1 MATGGINGVWG
12 KLIFKFGLL
21 ICILRLCFLYPMDFS
36 YQLSLTP
43 RLLGWNALALKCI
56 QFPDNEDFCEEAKLA
71 SLQCRLQLLGI
82 ELRII
87 VAVNSSLSQSIV
99 HCRSQQFI
107 VAVNSLLSQSTAT
120 LRNWADSLSQSTVYL
135 QPVTQCLHIGSC
147 SQKVLFEQCSQAI
160 EMVLSNVRMIIPKEL
175 T

>member
-1 MATGGINGVWG
+1 
-12 KLIFKFGLL
+12 
-21 ICILRLCFLYPMDFS
+21 MDFS

-87 VAVNSSLSQSIV
+87 VAVNSSLSQSTV
-99 HCRSQQFI
+99 HSRSQQFI
-107 VAVNSLLSQSTAT
+107 VAVNCNSEELSRFIVAVNSLPAACHSVPSHWKL
-120 LRNWADSLSQSTVYL
+120 
-135 QPVTQCLHIGSC
+135 
-147 SQKVLFEQCSQAI
+147 
-160 EMVLSNVRMIIPKEL
+160 
-175 T
+175 